1 MAQIFHVDTTDLPP
15 GFDVGDLIAGG
26 TTGDALKTWIRGRL
40 REGIPPPEERPAPV
54 RAEPAP
60 RPAEAKSP
68 ASASVDRDGGAKG
81 VSVRREH
88 SRPTVS
94 AIERQSSPPVV
105 MSQGNVAH
113 LPEPDGLP
121 EVDPELPP
129 EFSDDALAD
138 SFARD
143 LSDRLRFVAPWGRWL
158 TWAGHVWE
166 HDETLR
172 SIDFARRI
180 CRHAA
185 NEVLV
190 RPDLATKA
198 RSIASSI
205 ASMRTIG
212 NVERLA
218 RSDLRHAARADQ
230 WDADPWALNT
240 PGGVVNL
247 QTGMVRPARKDDYC
261 TKTTSVAPGGACPTW
276 LEFLK
281 VATDGDDELIG
292 FMQRMAGYCLT
303 GITREHAVFFVYGT
317 GGNGKGTFLNTL
329 QSILKDYAKGASMDM
344 FVEQKFNS
352 HPTDLA
358 ALMGARMV
366 TAQETEEGKRWNESR
381 LKAMSGGDTIT
392 ARFMRQDEF
401 TYVPQFKLVFAGNHK
416 PNLRNVDEAIKR
428 RLYMIPFTVT
438 VPPEKRDR
446 MLPEKLRAESGGILQ
461 WAIEGCVDWQ
471 DNMLAPP
478 LRVVA
483 TTEEYFEEEDTLGQF
498 FSECCEFDRT
508 FRVQTSELFARYSR
522 WCESMGEYV
531 LPRKRWLNQ
540 LAHKGMQSKNI
551 GGVMRIEGVRL
562 KATISA
568 GGPGMEMF

>member
-1 MAQIFHVDTTDLPP
+1 MAKLYYVDTADLPT
-15 GFDVGDLIAGG
+15 GFDVADLIAQGV
-26 TTGDALKTWIRGRL
+26 TGDPLKAWIKGRV
-40 REGIPPPEERPAPV
+40 RPGIPPAEARPAAV
-54 RAEPAP
+54 EPTP
-60 RPAEAKSP
+60 KPEVKSP
-68 ASASVDRDGGAKG
+68 ASASVDREGGAKG
-81 VSVRREH
+81 VTATRREQ
-88 SRPTVS
+88 SVPTVS
-94 AIERQSSPPVV
+94 ALERPSSPVAVV
-105 MSQGNVAH
+105 HDGNVAR
-113 LPEPDGLP
+113 LEREADP

-138 SFARD
+138 TFARE

-158 TWAGHVWE
+158 TWNDQVWE

-185 NEVLV
+185 NDVLV

-218 RSDLRHAARADQ
+218 RSDLRHAARANQ

-247 QTGMVRPARKDDYC
+247 QTGMTRPARKDDYC
-261 TKTTSVAPGGACPTW
+261 TKITSVAPGGACPTW

-281 VATDGDDELIG
+281 TATDGDDELIG
-292 FMQRMAGYCLT
+292 FMRRMAGYCLT

-329 QSILKDYAKGASMDM
+329 QSILKDYASAASMDT

-381 LKAMSGGDTIT
+381 LKAMSGGDTIK

-401 TYVPQFKLVFAGNHK
+401 EYLPQFKLVFAGNHK
-416 PNLRNVDEAIKR
+416 PNLRNVDEAIRR

-446 MLPEKLRAESGGILQ
+446 LLPEKLRAEAGGILQ

-498 FSECCEFDRT
+498 FSECCEFHRDL
-508 FRVQTSELFARYSR
+508 RVRTSELFARYSR
-522 WCESMGEYV
+522 WCESNGEFV

-540 LAHKGMQSKNI
+540 LAHKGMESRKI
-551 GGVMRIEGVRL
+551 GGDRWIEGVRL
-562 KATISA
+562 REAHVQGA
-568 GGPGMEMF
+568 MREF